1 MTTPATSPDRQHEV
15 DPLAHPNVRRLLL
28 SESTSRYLSESGEQ
42 CFQILAKGSW
52 PACPGRWVILI
63 APVLMAVAVAASNVI
78 LGTHK
83 AVRIKPPVPPPP
95 ADAEGRAAYRRPSD
109 GATIR
114 DSHERR
120 RANEL
125 RDLEAIDA
133 PTNQWLVAHG
143 VGTQVDRWNI
153 TADEP

>member
-28 SESTSRYLSESGEQ
+28 SESASRYLSESGEQ

-63 APVLMAVAVAASNVI
+63 APVPMAVAVAASNVI

-83 AVRIKPPVPPPP
+83 AVRIKVPAVGAVPAVTPSQAGTRSNTPSTAPAAAHANVSASPPN
-95 ADAEGRAAYRRPSD
+95 R
-109 GATIR
+109 
-114 DSHERR
+114 
-120 RANEL
+120 
-125 RDLEAIDA
+125 
-133 PTNQWLVAHG
+133 Q
-143 VGTQVDRWNI
+143 
-153 TADEP
+153 